1 MKQIGFKNFRRF
13 ENFPMLN
20 LGDVT
25 ILVGRN
31 NAGKS
36 TMVKALLL
44 LLDNL
49 KERVP
54 HGEKHLFHFDLSQ
67 EHNTH
72 VNTFKRALCSKSN
85 DSNMLFEAT
94 FASNLKKSYS
104 VDSDEGANFTISLT
118 VEGDRT
124 RDISTGEI
132 TFIRIS
138 DNIKKDVF
146 EFDLGVKRMRLI
158 FGDTANAKSHS
169 HEEGLSIEELK
180 AALAEARKRG
190 DIEDIARLT
199 ADIQKLKSVRKKKP
213 TKSDSTI
220 VETDLEIKT
229 FEPWAGVANYIYAF
243 VDYYSRLEYKKTKKR
258 GLSKAD
264 QNNYSMLNGTI
275 VGIEQF
281 AVSVATTLVETKIEY
296 IYAHAASQKVLFSID
311 DKNDYLAKTLH
322 EFYKANVE
330 SGDTAHRFLKYWLG
344 EFGIGEDI
352 NVETIEGEGY
362 TAEIMCQDG
371 FGRHL
376 ADLGTGS
383 VQLVILLLKLATLV
397 KKYGGTHLDLSE
409 EERERMGYYG
419 PTDWDYEGAKPIVII
434 EEPEQN
440 LHPAIQSKLA
450 ELFYEVSSKYGIR
463 FIIETHSEYLIRRS
477 QVIVAENNDEKW
489 ENPFAVYYFQDN
501 DIPYAMAYRK
511 DGKFSNEF
519 GTGFFDEASNLA
531 FKIF

>member
-1 MKQIGFKNFRRF
+1 MRQIGFKNFRKF

-20 LGDVT
+20 LGDIT

-44 LLDNL
+44 LMDNL

-54 HGEKHLFHFDLSQ
+54 IGEKHLFHFDLSQ
-67 EHNTH
+67 AHNTH
-72 VNTFKRALCSKSN
+72 VNTFKRALYSNSN
-85 DSNMLFEAT
+85 DSSMSFEAT
-94 FASNLKKSYS
+94 FISSSKKSYN
-104 VDSDEGANFTISLT
+104 VNSDEEINFTVSLT
-118 VEGDRT
+118 VEGDRS
-124 RDISTGEI
+124 RDISTGDI
-132 TFIRIS
+132 TFIRIV
-138 DNIKKDVF
+138 DNTKNITF
-146 EFDLGVKRMRLI
+146 EFELLRGRMRLI
-158 FGDTANAKSHS
+158 FSNGINNTRTY
-169 HEEGLSIEELK
+169 EELLPIEDLQT
-180 AALAEARKRG
+180 ALAEAHAKE
-190 DIEDIARLT
+190 DIEAIARLT
-199 ADIQKLKSVRKKKP
+199 ADIQKLEGARKKTP
-213 TKSDSTI
+213 TKSGSTI
-220 VETDLEIKT
+220 VETDLDIKT
-229 FEPWAGVANYIYAF
+229 YEPIAGIANYIYAF
-243 VDYYSRLEYKKTKKR
+243 VDYYSKLEYKKTKKR
-258 GLSKAD
+258 GLSKID
-264 QNNYSMLNGTI
+264 QDNYSMLNGTI

-311 DKNDYLAKTLH
+311 DQNDFLAKTLH

-419 PTDWDYEGAKPIVII
+419 STDWDYEGAKPIVII